1 MVQIYAIKCLI
12 NGYAYVGCTKGKM
25 TKRMREHRCLLRSNS
40 HKCTKLQFDWNE
52 HGESNFT
59 IIELEKLP
67 NEASTDVKRNGEM
80 KWMKMFEDQAKLYN
94 LYLVSYRPTDE
105 AIKKGVANAHNKPGN
120 RWTPEANLK
129 RSLSQLGKPKGH
141 GAKISATKQAKKVM
155 R

>member
-1 MVQIYAIKCLI
+1 MVQIYAIKCLV

-40 HKCTKLQFDWNE
+40 HKCTKLQSDWNIY
-52 HGESNFT
+52 GEKGFA
-59 IIELEKLP
+59 IEELERLA
-67 NEASTDVKRNGEM
+67 NDSSLGARRACEL
-80 KWMKMFEDQAKLYN
+80 KWMHIYEDRALLYN
-94 LYLVSYRPTDE
+94 LYIVSYRPTDE
-105 AIKKGVANAHNKPGN
+105 AIKKGVANAHNERGN

-129 RSLSQLGKPKGH
+129 RRLSQLGIPKGH